1 MKRNSLRPVAVLA
14 MLVMS
19 AGAAQAATAWGL
31 RGGATFEPDQVH
43 VGAHLNGG
51 ELFTDGWFIPNLEVG
66 FGDDMTLIAVNPELV
81 YKFSNRSSADW
92 GFYIGAG
99 LGLNFYSWD
108 NNVDGDD
115 SETELGVNFLGG
127 MSRKLSAGNDFFV
140 ELKLGA
146 ADSPDAK
153 VTVGFTF
160 Y

>member
-1 MKRNSLRPVAVLA
+1 MKRILFCLLA
-14 MLVMS
+14 MMVAG
-19 AGAAQAATAWGL
+19 AGAAQAETAWGL

-43 VGAHLNGG
+43 VGAHMNGG
-51 ELFTDGWFIPNLEVG
+51 ELFNDGWFIPNIEIG
-66 FGDDMTLIAVNPELV
+66 FGDDITLVALNPELV
-81 YKFSNRSSADW
+81 YKFSKRGSSDW

-108 NNVDGDD
+108 NDGPGDG

-153 VTVGFTF
+153 VTAGFTF